1 MSVAEILA
9 LLVAAFA
16 GGALG
21 AAVGALEAFMLAG
34 VLIVVGEAT
43 DLVGGAAAPDPGLGL
58 STLGSTGLTA
68 SVGLGPLFGPHVAFA
83 GGAAA
88 TAFAARQG
96 HLDTDFRYHE
106 AKHVTRALGPRV
118 DVMAV
123 GGAFGVLG
131 VLVTYASAS
140 VGLPWDP
147 IAFSIVVTG
156 ILARVALGYPLVGTV
171 RGDGLLDMSPYADR
185 ARRPARADGQPA
197 RADGGVPA
205 RSGIDPADTTGGER
219 RFAVEPWLPH
229 QYRWG
234 EVAALGAVVGVFG
247 AFVTYRTASPLL
259 AFGITA
265 ATLLFLCVGVERFP
279 VTHHVA
285 LVSSLSVVGLAGGA
299 ATPAAVAG
307 EVGLLAALLVGA
319 AFGVVTAL
327 AGELAQRVLYAH
339 ADTHVDPPAAAIV
352 VGSFLVALFDIVGVF
367 QQSALPT
374 LGL

>member
-1 MSVAEILA
+1 VVSVAEVLA

-21 AAVGALEAFMLAG
+21 AAVGALEAFSLAG

-43 DLVGGAAAPDPGLGL
+43 DLAGGAAAPDPGLGL
-58 STLGSTGLTA
+58 TALGSTGLTA

-96 HLDTDFRYHE
+96 HLDTDFGYHE

-156 ILARVALGYPLVGTV
+156 LLARVALGYPLVGTV

-185 ARRPARADGQPA
+185 ARRPP

-229 QYRWG
+229 QYEWG

-259 AFGITA
+259 AFGIAA

-352 VGSFLVALFDIVGVF
+352 VGSFLVALLDVLGVF
-367 QQSALPT
+367 QQSVVPT

>member
-1 MSVAEILA
+1 VVSVAEVLG
-9 LLVAAFA
+9 LVVAAFA

-21 AAVGALEAFMLAG
+21 AAVGALEAFSLAG

-43 DLVGGAAAPDPGLGL
+43 DLAGGAAPAAGDDLAV
-58 STLGSTGLTA
+58 LGSTGLTA

-96 HLDTDFRYHE
+96 HLDTDFGYHE

-131 VLVTYASAS
+131 VLVTYASAG

-156 ILARVALGYPLVGTV
+156 LLARVALGYPLVGTV

-185 ARRPARADGQPA
+185 ARRPP

-205 RSGIDPADTTGGER
+205 HSGIDPADTTGGER

-247 AFVTYRTASPLL
+247 AFVTYRSASPLL
-259 AFGITA
+259 AFGIAA

-352 VGSFLVALFDIVGVF
+352 VGSFLVALFDVLGVF
-367 QQSALPT
+367 QQSVVPT

>member
-1 MSVAEILA
+1 MAEVLA

-21 AAVGALEAFMLAG
+21 AAVGALEAFSLAG

-43 DLVGGAAAPDPGLGL
+43 DLAGGAAAPAAGDDLAA
-58 STLGSTGLTA
+58 LGSTGLTA
-68 SVGLGPLFGPHVAFA
+68 SVGVGPLFGPHVAFA

-96 HLDTDFRYHE
+96 HLDTDFGYHE

-131 VLVTYASAS
+131 VVVTYASAG

-156 ILARVALGYPLVGTV
+156 LLARVALGYPLIGTV

-185 ARRPARADGQPA
+185 ARRSP

-205 RSGIDPADTTGGER
+205 HSGIDPANTTGGER

-229 QYRWG
+229 QYRWD
-234 EVAALGAVVGVFG
+234 EVGALGAVVGVFG

-259 AFGITA
+259 AFGIAA

-285 LVSSLSVVGLAGGA
+285 LVSSLAVVGLAGGA

-307 EVGLLAALLVGA
+307 EVGVLAALLVGA
-319 AFGVVTAL
+319 VFGIVTAL
-327 AGELAQRVLYAH
+327 AGELAQRVLYTH

-352 VGSFLVALFDIVGVF
+352 VGSFLVALLDVLGVF
-367 QQSALPT
+367 QQSVVPT
-374 LGL
+374 L

>member
-1 MSVAEILA
+1 MVEVLA

-21 AAVGALEAFMLAG
+21 AAVGALEAFSLAG
-34 VLIVVGEAT
+34 ILIVVGETT
-43 DLVGGAAAPDPGLGL
+43 DLAGGAAPDPGVGP
-58 STLGSTGLTA
+58 TALGSTGLTA

-96 HLDTDFRYHE
+96 HLDTDFGYHE
-106 AKHVTRALGPRV
+106 AKHVTRAHGPRV

-131 VLVTYASAS
+131 VLVTYASAG

-156 ILARVALGYPLVGTV
+156 LLARVALGYPLVGTV

-185 ARRPARADGQPA
+185 ARGPP

-205 RSGIDPADTTGGER
+205 RSGIDPADTMGGER

-234 EVAALGAVVGVFG
+234 EVSALGAVVGVLG
-247 AFVTYRTASPLL
+247 AFVTYRSASPLL
-259 AFGITA
+259 AFGIAA

-285 LVSSLSVVGLAGGA
+285 LVSSLAVVGLAGGA

-319 AFGVVTAL
+319 VFGVVTAL

-352 VGSFLVALFDIVGVF
+352 VGSFLVALLDVLGVF

>member
-1 MSVAEILA
+1 MSVTEVLA

-21 AAVGALEAFMLAG
+21 AAVGALEAFSLAG

-43 DLVGGAAAPDPGLGL
+43 TVAGDAAPAPGVDP
-58 STLGSTGLTA
+58 TALGSTGQTA

-106 AKHVTRALGPRV
+106 AKHVTRALGPGV

-131 VLVTYASAS
+131 VLVTYASAG

-156 ILARVALGYPLVGTV
+156 LLARVALGYPLVGTV

-185 ARRPARADGQPA
+185 ARRPPRAVERAARG
-197 RADGGVPA
+197 DGGVPA
-205 RSGIDPADTTGGER
+205 RSGIDPADTTDGER

-229 QYRWG
+229 QYEWG
-234 EVAALGAVVGVFG
+234 EVAALGAAVGVFG
-247 AFVTYRTASPLL
+247 AFVTHRTASPLL
-259 AFGITA
+259 AFGIAA

-285 LVSSLSVVGLAGGA
+285 LVSSLAVVGLAGGA

-319 AFGVVTAL
+319 AFGVLTAL

-352 VGSFLVALFDIVGVF
+352 VGSFLVALLDVLGLF
-367 QQSALPT
+367 QQSVVPT
-374 LGL
+374 L

>member
-1 MSVAEILA
+1 MVVSVAEVLA

-21 AAVGALEAFMLAG
+21 AAVGALEAFSLAG

-43 DLVGGAAAPDPGLGL
+43 DLAGGAAPAAGDDLAA
-58 STLGSTGLTA
+58 LGSTGLTA
-68 SVGLGPLFGPHVAFA
+68 SLGLGPLFGPHVAFA

-156 ILARVALGYPLVGTV
+156 LLARVALGYPLVGTV

-185 ARRPARADGQPA
+185 ARRPP

-234 EVAALGAVVGVFG
+234 EVAALGAAVGVFG
-247 AFVTYRTASPLL
+247 AFVTYQTASPLL
-259 AFGITA
+259 AFGIAA
-265 ATLLFLCVGVERFP
+265 ATLVFLCVGVERFP

-307 EVGLLAALLVGA
+307 QVDLLAALLVGA
-319 AFGVVTAL
+319 VFGVVTAL

-352 VGSFLVALFDIVGVF
+352 VGSCLVALLDVLGVF
-367 QQSALPT
+367 QQSVVPT